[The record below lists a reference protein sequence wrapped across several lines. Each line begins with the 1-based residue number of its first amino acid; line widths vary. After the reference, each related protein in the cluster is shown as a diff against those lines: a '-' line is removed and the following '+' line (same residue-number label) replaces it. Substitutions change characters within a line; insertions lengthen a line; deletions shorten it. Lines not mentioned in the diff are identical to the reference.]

1 MAPRDALLEWLAS
14 AAARINRQRWVQD
27 GSWAAVGLAVLCVA
41 YLAIVRFMRPQAVVA
56 ALLPLFI
63 MAAIAILA
71 ALVARRA
78 RRPGLF
84 EAAAAADTRA
94 KLRDGLIS
102 AYCFTQGDEDAF
114 QALHVR
120 RSAAA
125 AAGIDPRQLF
135 PLVLPRG
142 AVAAVAGAL
151 LAAAAVTMLPRAADA
166 PVEPLKTAVPGSSDA
181 GRASGPRHADGTD
194 ENAPAAGR
202 TAPAGLWKQI
212 DALAASFAG
221 SGAGQ
226 SLMEAIAARD
236 ARAAAEGIRAL
247 KQNAT
252 VEAGGQ
258 RKPSAVDEQ
267 MNDVLAQGIL
277 ERLSELLKAEDSA
290 AAAQAPATTS
300 ERPTA
305 RLDNE
310 LRAEQEDTQ
319 RAAPRQQSEGEDA
332 VNTLLRA
339 LSRSSAGG
347 QDRVRGEA
355 DSMDGAGRASVGG
368 GAMGRRVGVST
379 AGAGEGDQPGANVTP
394 RADSDS
400 IFGKKT
406 ERLEVQ
412 LRKVK
417 LPEATLDAAEE
428 EERGGTEEASYEAT
442 RAQAAHTAAQSVISG
457 SSSTAESVLDG
468 QQSPVEYREA
478 VKRYTLTRHRREA
491 EQRATAS
498 SAQ

>member
-14 AAARINRQRWVQD
+14 AAARINRQRWVHD
-27 GSWAAVGLAVLCVA
+27 GSWATAGLAVLCA
-41 YLAIVRFMRPQAVVA
+41 GYLAIVRFMRPPAVGA
-56 ALLPLFI
+56 ALLPLFLLV
-63 MAAIAILA
+63 AIAILA
-71 ALVARRA
+71 ALVARRV
-78 RRPGLF
+78 RRPGLL

-102 AYCFTQGDEDAF
+102 AYCFTQGDADAF

-120 RSAAA
+120 RSAET

-166 PVEPLKTAVPGSSDA
+166 PVEPLQAAVPGSSATARDA
-181 GRASGPRHADGTD
+181 SPRQTDGTE
-194 ENAPAAGR
+194 ENAGAGSR
-202 TAPAGLWKQI
+202 SAPAGLWKQI

-226 SLMEAIAARD
+226 SLMEAITARD
-236 ARAAAEGIRAL
+236 ARAAAEALRAL
-247 KQNAT
+247 KQDAT
-252 VEAGGQ
+252 AEAGGQ
-258 RKPSAVDEQ
+258 RAPRTVDEQ

-277 ERLSELLKAEDSA
+277 ERLSELLKGEDSA
-290 AAAQAPATTS
+290 AAQASATAS

-347 QDRVRGEA
+347 RDRVHGEA
-355 DSMDGAGRASVGG
+355 DSMEGAGRASVGG
-368 GAMGRRVGVST
+368 GAMGRRVGMSG
-379 AGAGEGDQPGANVTP
+379 AGAGEGDQPGVNVTP
-394 RADSDS
+394 QADSDS
-400 IFGKKT
+400 IFGRKT

-412 LRKVK
+412 LRNVK
-417 LPEATLDAAEE
+417 MPEATLDPAEE
-428 EERGGTEEASYEAT
+428 EDRGGTEEASYAAT
-442 RAQAAHTAAQSVISG
+442 RAQAAHTAAQGVISG
-457 SSSTAESVLDG
+457 SSSAAESVLDG
-468 QQSPVEYREA
+468 QQSPLEYREA

-491 EQRATAS
+491 EQRATAG